1 MSKLYVA
8 IERFKDLQDDG
19 FEYKAGMI
27 YPREGIEVS
36 ETRINELATSKN
48 LMGKVLI
55 AELVGLNDGRSE
67 DIKTTE
73 VEDVESDVA
82 DKGTEVEDIKTTEV
96 EDVESDV
103 ADKGTEVEDIK
114 KTRKSRSKKTE

>member
-1 MSKLYVA
+1 MSKIYVA
-8 IERFKDLQDDG
+8 IERFKDLQDNG

-27 YPREGIEVS
+27 YPRKGVEVKES
-36 ETRINELATSKN
+36 RINELTTSKN

-82 DKGTEVEDIKTTEV
+82 DEGTEVEDT
-96 EDVESDV
+96 
-103 ADKGTEVEDIK
+103 K
-114 KTRKSRSKKTE
+114 KTRKSRSKQTE